1 MRLVLERVSLAVCV
15 VAGLVVWWVP
25 FLVTATLL
33 AAGLLIAA
41 TLDFTCP
48 HQRRLYWSM
57 KK

>member
-48 HQRRLYWSM
+48 HQR
-57 KK
+57 